1 MNSLITA
8 NLILHTCV
16 IFIEPQ
22 ICSTLSISGLW
33 RSGCSYGDDSSEG
46 RHDRS
51 VVHALLQAIH
61 RGVRLGRF
69 DRSTRYL
76 SQFVQVNCI
85 RIRNVFSRNCSK
97 Y

>member
-1 MNSLITA
+1 M
-8 NLILHTCV
+8 
-16 IFIEPQ
+16 
-22 ICSTLSISGLW
+22 W

-76 SQFVQVNCI
+76 SQFVQVNFI
-85 RIRNVFSRNCSK
+85 RIRNASVRIDQNIRKVFQFPDCSVSLQK
-97 Y
+97 SS